1 MTGVSRARS
10 VRSILVTRDD
20 SAGSSSGAGA
30 AMSREKPTL
39 ILEGLVNEIIGW
51 ARITRED
58 VSWDYDQ

>member
-1 MTGVSRARS
+1 
-10 VRSILVTRDD
+10 
-20 SAGSSSGAGA
+20 
-30 AMSREKPTL
+30 MSREKPTL